1 MENPCDKCKRRGTCT
16 SRCFPKKDYDRGI
29 MIEMLEI
36 LQELAEKA
44 AKDLP
49 EDVVADLKELSRL
62 QADVHICLMENK
74 IIDTGKIKRINE
86 LVREHFY
93 HEEQQKKQ
101 NDPVETFD
109 FGEAI
114 RRLKKGAHLA
124 RKGWNGKEQYIL
136 LGRNFSYQYDDGAK
150 TKGNI
155 AFHRDI
161 GSRAVVFVG
170 TRGAQVGWLA
180 SQADM
185 LADD

>member
-1 MENPCDKCKRRGTCT
+1 
-16 SRCFPKKDYDRGI
+16 

-44 AKDLP
+44 AKVLP

-114 RRLKKGAHLA
+114 RRVKGGARLA
-124 RKGWNGKEQYIL
+124 RKGWNGKEQFIA
-136 LGRNFSYQYDDGAK
+136 LGTVFSATLKDGTGIVPA
-150 TKGNI
+150 
-155 AFHRDI
+155 HEDI
-161 GSRAVVFVG
+161 GNEAIVFFG
-170 TRGAQVGWLA
+170 TRGQQIGWLA

-185 LADD
+185 LADDWHEVKKED